1 MGRSESGFDRLCDT
15 IFNICPANS
24 NIYVDL
30 TVLSFVSHLES
41 AKIVTSLLTKPI
53 SCFSSR
59 YSSVH
64 ESVLPREQVCTNGIY
79 LCITSSE
86 LSMYYF
92 VFVDCL
98 DRGLIVR

>member
-15 IFNICPANS
+15 IFNICRASS
-24 NIYVDL
+24 NKDVDL

-64 ESVLPREQVCTNGIY
+64 DSVLPKEQVCTNGIY
-79 LCITSSE
+79 PCITSSE
-86 LSMYYF
+86 LFMYYF

-98 DRGLIVR
+98 NRGLIVT